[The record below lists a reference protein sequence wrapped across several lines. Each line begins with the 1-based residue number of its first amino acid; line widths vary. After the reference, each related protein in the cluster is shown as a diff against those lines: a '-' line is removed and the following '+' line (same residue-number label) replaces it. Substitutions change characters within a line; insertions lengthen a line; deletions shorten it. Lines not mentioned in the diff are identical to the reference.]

1 MVSLFL
7 FLPFRFLPFCICD
20 FLGQSILDVSLSS
33 RCHVLSLLD
42 QPLRLLPHLV
52 IITITIIIK
61 IFASVIITTVTNIII
76 TIAPSPTLCACLMEA
91 SVTAQLSFVS
101 SRHFLGTTVLQA
113 ILKAIQAILKRD
125 SLIYPPPSTIALVT
139 KL

>member
-7 FLPFRFLPFCICD
+7 FYPCFNSPLCICD
-20 FLGQSILDVSLSS
+20 FLGQSKLDVSLSS

-42 QPLRLLPHLV
+42 QPLRLLSHLV

-61 IFASVIITTVTNIII
+61 IFVNVIIAIVTNIII
-76 TIAPSPTLCACLMEA
+76 THVPPPTLCACLIEA

-113 ILKAIQAILKRD
+113 ILKATQAILKRD

-139 KL
+139 KP

>member
-1 MVSLFL
+1 MKRDIEMLLLMSLTALQIILFFL
-7 FLPFRFLPFCICD
+7 ECLTN
-20 FLGQSILDVSLSS
+20 
-33 RCHVLSLLD
+33 
-42 QPLRLLPHLV
+42 
-52 IITITIIIK
+52 IITIITN
-61 IFASVIITTVTNIII
+61 IITIVTNIITIVTNIII
-76 TIAPSPTLCACLMEA
+76 THVPPPTLCACLMEA

-113 ILKAIQAILKRD
+113 ILKATQAILKRD